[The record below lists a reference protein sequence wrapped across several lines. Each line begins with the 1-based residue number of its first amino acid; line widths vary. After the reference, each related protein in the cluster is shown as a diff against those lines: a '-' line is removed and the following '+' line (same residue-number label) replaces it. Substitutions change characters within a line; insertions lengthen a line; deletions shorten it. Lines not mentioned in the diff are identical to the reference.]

1 MKHKKEKNYKRIILF
16 STLGIVLAAGGT
28 VLGVTAYED
37 YNRIPVELKQKEFIF
52 EYGEKISQEKI
63 GRAHV

>member
-52 EYGEKISQEKI
+52 EY
-63 GRAHV
+63 